1 MSLGVTGALLGLVAG
16 LGLLVMVFGSP
27 PARRV
32 TLADR
37 ISPFVRE
44 QPRPSSL
51 LGVPE
56 PSRRDSGMLRF
67 ITPSARSLS
76 AVIDRWV
83 GGAAS
88 VRRRLDA
95 LGDGRTVE
103 DIRFEQV
110 TWGAVGV
117 AVGTG
122 LGALV
127 TLASGRLQL
136 ASILL
141 LAAAGGIGGVLG
153 RDWWLTVQV
162 RKRNERII
170 AEFPVVAELLALVVT
185 AGESPQGALERVSRL
200 VGGELGRA
208 LQTALAH
215 TRSGTPLTEAL
226 EQMARA
232 SNLEPLSRFIDGLVI
247 ALERGTPLAEV
258 LRAQAADVREQSK
271 RHLLERGARNEITM
285 MVPVVF
291 LLLPTTVVFALFPGL
306 LSIIQLSQ

>member
-1 MSLGVTGALLGLVAG
+1 MSSTVIGAALGLAVG
-16 LGLLVMVFGSP
+16 LSLLVLMLSSP
-27 PARRV
+27 PARRI

-37 ISPFVRE
+37 IAPFVRE

-51 LGVPE
+51 LGDPE
-56 PSRRDSGMLRF
+56 PARPGSNLLRF
-67 ITPSARSLS
+67 VTPSARSLS
-76 AVIDRWV
+76 ALIDRWV
-83 GGAAS
+83 GGSAS

-95 LGDGRTVE
+95 LGSGRTVE
-103 DIRFEQV
+103 DIRLEQV
-110 TWGAVGV
+110 TWGAIGV
-117 AVGTG
+117 AIGAG
-122 LGALV
+122 LGAIV
-127 TLASGRLQL
+127 TVASGRLQI

-141 LAAAGGIGGVLG
+141 LAAAGAVGGVLG

-215 TRSGTPLTEAL
+215 TRSGTPLAEAL

-232 SNLEPLSRFIDGLVI
+232 SNLEPLSRFIDGFVI

-271 RHLLERGARNEITM
+271 RQLLERGARNEITM

-306 LSIIQLSQ
+306 LSIVQLSQ